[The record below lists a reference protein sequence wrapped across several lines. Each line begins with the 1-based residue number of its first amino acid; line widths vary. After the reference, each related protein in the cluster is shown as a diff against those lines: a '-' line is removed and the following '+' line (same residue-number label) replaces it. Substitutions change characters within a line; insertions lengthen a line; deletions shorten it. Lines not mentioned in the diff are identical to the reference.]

1 MNKRIAAP
9 HSKLFISRYR
19 AVFYQVVV
27 VVLSLLLLLKSLPIV
42 LGSDLSHNNKQG
54 KEELNV
60 GACLSNTDRPLG
72 ELSEQKGG
80 TRAPPS
86 SFTAEF
92 FNTHSLFLSLLA
104 LVVGAL
110 SSFMLYSLKLSLETV
125 LIRILFFQLSLSD
138 KDEEFMWFNSW
149 FSYHPYTLSGSSQI
163 KPYKQSLKI
172 NGAVSLIHRSTSDRN
187 DDSCS
192 LQNLNETLKNFEKK
206 VNFVPS
212 YGYHVIYVNSQPY
225 VIYLQMTV
233 QNTVNEVREKEFI
246 TIWKPRYSWMN
257 MWIRFLYPCVD
268 NVTNSHH
275 VNDMLLRAGFKKEF
289 LTWNNLASI
298 ESQPKESSES
308 FHNENASNHHKN
320 HLLEDK
326 KHLEPSHS
334 TTAFS
339 MFTELLRDCFYV
351 HTLLTR
357 EKTKI
362 FTAYYQSWA
371 LATIKEKREVNTVIL
386 DEGVF
391 EELHSDICEFLNG
404 RQWYKERGIP
414 YRRGYL
420 LYGEPGSGKTST
432 IMAIA
437 ACLNLDICVL
447 NLGAK
452 NLTDDYLVS
461 LFTNAPANCMI
472 VLEDIDSAFPK
483 VDKEKSENSN
493 FSDSS
498 RTTFSCL
505 LNCLDGIT
513 SQESRIVFMTTNY
526 KEKLPPSL
534 IRNGRVDRRIYYGHA
549 TKYQCKKLARN
560 FFPNEFTEEKG
571 ELLWNQLKNHTFCM
585 SQLQAFFLRCRKSF
599 SQVLEASKDFESF
612 LENSPKSS
620 KVAPLNKNNA
630 STVSSTESSPR
641 IETKEAK
648 VDED

>member
-1 MNKRIAAP
+1 MYTTSNARVFLFLL
-9 HSKLFISRYR
+9 SCFISMRV
-19 AVFYQVVV
+19 APILAEIQDSTKMCCSATTTTVQPFDTSNTNS
-27 VVLSLLLLLKSLPIV
+27 SLLFGNMSIMV
-42 LGSDLSHNNKQG
+42 
-54 KEELNV
+54 
-60 GACLSNTDRPLG
+60 
-72 ELSEQKGG
+72 
-80 TRAPPS
+80 
-86 SFTAEF
+86 
-92 FNTHSLFLSLLA
+92 

-110 SSFMLYSLKLSLETV
+110 GSFVLYYLKLSLETV
-125 LIRILFFQLSLSD
+125 LTRILFFQLSLSD

-149 FSYHPYTLSGSSQI
+149 FSFHPYTLSGSSQI

-172 NGAVSLIHRSTSDRN
+172 SGIVSFGNRSTNDRN
-187 DDSCS
+187 DDSNS
-192 LQNLNETLKNFEKK
+192 LQNLNETLQNFEKK
-206 VNFVPS
+206 VNFVPA
-212 YGYHVIYVNSQPY
+212 YGFHVIYVNSQPY
-225 VIYLQMTV
+225 IIHLQMTV
-233 QNTVNEVREKEFI
+233 QNTVNEIREKEFI

-257 MWIRFLYPCVD
+257 VFIRFLYPCVE

-275 VNDMLLRAGFKKEF
+275 VNDMLERAGFKKEF
-289 LTWNNLASI
+289 LTWNNLASS
-298 ESQPKESSES
+298 SQKEVPVETKALNNDNSNDHSNT
-308 FHNENASNHHKN
+308 FHTSTEQKKISVKTPNSN
-320 HLLEDK
+320 
-326 KHLEPSHS
+326 

-357 EKTKI
+357 EKTKL
-362 FTAYYQSWA
+362 FTPFYQSWA
-371 LATIKEKREVNTVIL
+371 LASVKEKREVNTVIL

-391 EELHSDICEFLNG
+391 EDLHSDICEFLNG

-461 LFTNAPANCMI
+461 LFTNAPANSMI

-483 VDKEKSENSN
+483 VEKKAKGENSD
-493 FSDSS
+493 FSESS
-498 RTTFSCL
+498 KITFSCL

-534 IRNGRVDRRIYYGHA
+534 IRNGRVDRRIYFGHA
-549 TKYQCKKLARN
+549 TCYQCKKLARN
-560 FFPNEFTEEKG
+560 FFPNEYTEEKG
-571 ELLWNQLKNHTFCM
+571 ELLWTQLKDHTFCM

-599 SQVLEASKDFESF
+599 SQVLEASKEFESF
-612 LENSPKSS
+612 LENAPKPSAANS
-620 KVAPLNKNNA
+620 NND
-630 STVSSTESSPR
+630 STSSTISSPR
-641 IETKEAK
+641 TENDD
-648 VDED
+648 DEKDDGEREE